1 MWYLFRPTASVLLS
15 IGGIVLIAFANTS
28 FEGTAYGIIFTLI
41 SAISAAFYKV
51 LLKKFLKDPH
61 MIITS
66 LFLGFLAII
75 DIFFAWPIVLILT
88 EKHVEDLV
96 YESIP
101 WGLLVLGSLASFF
114 FNLLVNFGIA
124 YTYPLFISIGT
135 ILGIPLNILVDVWI
149 NEEEVGW
156 KQIFGACL
164 IVCGF
169 VCLIVNNYLVM
180 KKSEKQINENQVML
194 LVKEN
199 EEKSNDCSLN
209 AEKNS

>member
-1 MWYLFRPTASVLLS
+1 M
-15 IGGIVLIAFANTS
+15 
-28 FEGTAYGIIFTLI
+28 
-41 SAISAAFYKV
+41 
-51 LLKKFLKDPH
+51 
-61 MIITS
+61 
-66 LFLGFLAII
+66 
-75 DIFFAWPIVLILT
+75 LILT